1 MDKTLRLAKR
11 RRTVWAIHAACTLVA
26 VLIIASLIYVL
37 DRSVAEADRFGLSAE
52 RRLVANEL
60 RHQMDAV
67 VQFQAQISFW
77 DKTYQELAN
86 GHVSDIFA
94 ADELMGWLW
103 EDYGFSWLI
112 VTDVD
117 HKVST
122 VLKDGVVVPG
132 DTARVPLD
140 EVDDLL
146 DEAKR
151 RYDNSL
157 RNNHGSYVLDVVTP
171 DPQSLMPAVPG
182 IHAVDLREI
191 DGRMSVAVVQAV
203 IPETLV
209 IPAERRAPMLM
220 VSVRPVTAKMTR
232 EIAARLGI
240 RGLAFVPLTE
250 RPEGSVYA
258 SIGRCSDAS
267 CLVAAWMPK
276 SPGGFVRAELL
287 PSVIAMAIVAAL
299 LMAFV
304 AFRFS
309 TLFAALQQSEALNR
323 HLAKHDRLTGLL
335 NRSGFDDML
344 AAALLRAKTHPFTL
358 VYADLDEFKA
368 VNDRHGHAAGD
379 AVLVAMA
386 ERFRNRAGPK
396 GTVARLGGDE
406 FAIILGDCSETE
418 ACGLAAGLVADAQT
432 PVAFNGQLLVV
443 GGSAGIAFAPRHGLT
458 ARALLLAA
466 DEALYLAKRRG
477 RNRVETADDAVL
489 PGEASDEEP
498 PAGPGGSGDFPTPV
512 RYRA

>member
-1 MDKTLRLAKR
+1 MDETLRLEKR
-11 RRTVWAIHAACTLVA
+11 NGTVWAIHAACTLVA
-26 VLIIASLIYVL
+26 VLIIASLVYVL

-77 DKTYQELAN
+77 DKTYAELAP
-86 GHVSDIFA
+86 GRVSDGFIT
-94 ADELMGWLW
+94 DEMSGWLW

-112 VTDVD
+112 FTDID
-117 HKVST
+117 QHAST
-122 VLKDGVVVPG
+122 ALKDGAVVS
-132 DTARVPLD
+132 AEAAKVPLA
-140 EVDDLL
+140 EVADLL

-151 RYDNSL
+151 RYDNAL

-171 DPQSLMPAVPG
+171 DPQSVMPAVPG

-191 DGRMSVAVVQAV
+191 DGQMSIAVVQAV

-209 IPAERRAPMLM
+209 VPEARRSPVLM

-232 EIAARLGI
+232 EIAARLAI
-240 RGLAFVPLTE
+240 RGLSFVPLNAV
-250 RPEGSVYA
+250 PAGSIHA
-258 SIGRCSDAS
+258 SVGRCSDAT
-267 CLVAAWMPK
+267 CLVAAWTPK

-287 PSVIAMAIVAAL
+287 PSVIAMAIVATL

-309 TLFAALQQSEALNR
+309 TLFAALQDSEALNR
-323 HLAKHDRLTGLL
+323 HLAKHDRLTGLM

-344 AAALLRAKTHPFTL
+344 AAALLRAGTHPFTL

-386 ERFRNRAGPK
+386 ERFRRRAGPR

-406 FAIILGDCSETE
+406 FAVILGDCSEAE
-418 ACGLAAGLVADAQT
+418 ARGLVAGLIADAQT
-432 PVAFNGQLLVV
+432 PVAFGGQMLIV

-477 RNRVETADDAVL
+477 RNRVETADDMML
-489 PGEASDEEP
+489 
-498 PAGPGGSGDFPTPV
+498 PAGKAEGQS
-512 RYRA
+512 AA

>member
-11 RRTVWAIHAACTLVA
+11 SRTVWAIHVACTLVA
-26 VLIIASLIYVL
+26 VLIIASLIFVL
-37 DRSVAEADRFGLSAE
+37 DRSVDEADRFGLSAE

-67 VQFQAQISFW
+67 VQFQAQLSFW
-77 DKTYQELAN
+77 DKTYQELAK
-86 GHVSDIFA
+86 GHVSDAFI
-94 ADELMGWLW
+94 ADEMSGWLW

-112 VTDVD
+112 LTDVE
-117 HKVST
+117 HNVST
-122 VLKDGVVVPG
+122 ALNDGAAVS
-132 DTARVPLD
+132 ARAAGAPLD
-140 EVDDLL
+140 EVGDLVE
-146 DEAKR
+146 EARR
-151 RYDNSL
+151 RYENAL

-171 DPQSLMPAVPG
+171 DPQSVMPAVPG

-191 DGRMSVAVVQAV
+191 EGRMSVAVVQAV

-209 IPAERRAPMLM
+209 VPAERRAPVFL
-220 VSVRPVTAKMTR
+220 VSVRPVTPKMTR
-232 EIAARLGI
+232 EIAARLGV

-250 RPEGSVYA
+250 RPEGSAYA
-258 SIGRCSDAS
+258 SVGRCSDAS
-267 CLVAAWMPK
+267 CLVAAWMPQ

-287 PSVIAMAIVAAL
+287 PSVIMMAIVAAL

-309 TLFAALQQSEALNR
+309 TLFAALQHSEALNR

-406 FAIILGDCSETE
+406 FAIILGDCSETV
-418 ACGLAAGLVADAQT
+418 ARGLAAGLIADAQT

-477 RNRVETADDAVL
+477 RNRVETADDTVL
-489 PGEASDEEP
+489 PGGTSGEEP
-498 PAGPGGSGDFPTPV
+498 TAGPGGSGDFPTPA

>member
-1 MDKTLRLAKR
+1 MVDKTLRLAKR
-11 RRTVWAIHAACTLVA
+11 DKTVWAIHAACTLVA
-26 VLIIASLIYVL
+26 VLIIVSLLYVL
-37 DRSVAEADRFGLSAE
+37 DRSVTEADRFGLSGE
-52 RRLVANEL
+52 RRLVTNEL

-67 VQFQAQISFW
+67 VQFQAQLSFW
-77 DKTYQELAN
+77 DKTYLELER
-86 GHVSDIFA
+86 GRVSDSFV
-94 ADELMGWLW
+94 ADEMSGWLW

-112 VTDVD
+112 LTDAER
-117 HKVST
+117 HAST
-122 VLKDGVVVPG
+122 ALKDGVVVSA
-132 DTARVPLD
+132 DAARVPLD
-140 EVDDLL
+140 EVDDLI

-151 RYDNSL
+151 RYDSAL
-157 RNNHGSYVLDVVTP
+157 RNISGSYRLDVVKP
-171 DPQSLMPAVPG
+171 DPQSVMPAVPG

-203 IPETLV
+203 IPETLMV
-209 IPAERRAPMLM
+209 PASRRAPVLM
-220 VSVRPVTAKMTR
+220 VSVRPVTPKMTR
-232 EIAARLGI
+232 EIAARLGVQ
-240 RGLAFVPLTE
+240 GLAFVPLTE
-250 RPEGSVYA
+250 LPEGSAYA
-258 SIGRCSDAS
+258 SVGRCSDAS

-287 PSVIAMAIVAAL
+287 PSVIIMAIVAAL

-344 AAALLRAKTHPFTL
+344 AAALLNAKTHPFTL

-379 AVLVAMA
+379 AVLVALA
-386 ERFRNRAGPK
+386 ARFRHRAGTK

-406 FAIILGDCSETE
+406 FAIILGDCSESE
-418 ACGLAAGLVADAQT
+418 ARGLTAGLIADAQT
-432 PVAFNGQLLVV
+432 PIAFDGQMLVV

-458 ARALLLAA
+458 ARELLLAA

-477 RNRVETADDAVL
+477 RNRVETADDMVR
-489 PGEASDEEP
+489 PSEK
-498 PAGPGGSGDFPTPV
+498 SGDQS
-512 RYRA
+512 AA

>member
-1 MDKTLRLAKR
+1 MVEKALRQAKR
-11 RRTVWAIHAACTLVA
+11 DKTVWAIHAACTLVA

-37 DRSVAEADRFGLSAE
+37 DRSVTEADRFGLSAE

-67 VQFQAQISFW
+67 VQFQAQVSFW
-77 DKTYQELAN
+77 DKTYEELAT
-86 GHVSDIFA
+86 GHVSDSFV
-94 ADELMGWLW
+94 ADELSGWLW
-103 EDYGFSWLI
+103 EDYGFSWI
-112 VTDVD
+112 IFTDPART
-117 HKVST
+117 VST
-122 VLKDGVVVPG
+122 ALKDGASVPAEV
-132 DTARVPLD
+132 ARVPLD
-140 EVDDLL
+140 EVDDLV

-151 RYDNSL
+151 RYDNAL
-157 RNNHGSYVLDVVTP
+157 RNNDGTYNLDVTTP
-171 DPQSLMPAVPG
+171 DAQSVMPAVPG

-191 DGRMSVAVVQAV
+191 GGRMSVAVVQAV

-209 IPAERRAPMLM
+209 VPAGRRDPVLM
-220 VSVRPVTAKMTR
+220 VAVRPVTPKMTR

-240 RGLAFVPLTE
+240 RGLAFVPLNE
-250 RPEGSVYA
+250 RPAGSAYA
-258 SIGRCSDAS
+258 SVGRCSDSS
-267 CLVAAWMPK
+267 CLVAAWVPK

-287 PSVIAMAIVAAL
+287 PSVIIMAIVAAL

-304 AFRFS
+304 ALRFS

-323 HLAKHDRLTGLL
+323 HLAKHDRLTGLM

-344 AAALLRAKTHPFTL
+344 AAALLRASTHPFTL
-358 VYADLDEFKA
+358 VYADLDEFKE

-406 FAIILGDCSETE
+406 FAVILGDCSEADARSLT
-418 ACGLAAGLVADAQT
+418 AGLIADAQT
-432 PVAFNGQLLVV
+432 PVAFDGQMLVV

-458 ARALLLAA
+458 ARQLLLAA

-477 RNRVETADDAVL
+477 RNRFETADDMVL
-489 PGEASDEEP
+489 PAEKNDGQSA
-498 PAGPGGSGDFPTPV
+498 A
-512 RYRA
+512 